1 MPTEII
7 LTIAAVI
14 TAVGVIVGG
23 LVSIYRFV
31 KKISDSIGVDKN
43 GRTLAE
49 RLDRV
54 EHQLWEN
61 GGSSLAD
68 RVNIIEAHSIK
79 TSAEVG
85 LIKDLITAGQVPAT
99 ATVTPVRKPR
109 VKKAS

>member
-1 MPTEII
+1 MPAEII
-7 LTIAAVI
+7 LTIATVI
-14 TAVGVIVGG
+14 TAIGVIIGG
-23 LVSIYRFV
+23 LVAIYRFV
-31 KKISDSIGVDKN
+31 KKISDSIGVDSK
-43 GRTLAE
+43 GRTIAE

-85 LIKDLITAGQVPAT
+85 LIKDFMVAGKTEPITAI
-99 ATVTPVRKPR
+99 RKPR

>member
-1 MPTEII
+1 MPADLI

-14 TAVGVIVGG
+14 TAVGVIIAA
-23 LVSIYRFV
+23 LAAIYRFV
-31 KKISDSIGVDKN
+31 KKISDSIGVDSK

-68 RVNIIEAHSIK
+68 RVNLINDQTIK
-79 TSAEVG
+79 TATEVD
-85 LIKDLITAGQVPAT
+85 LIKRILINSNTSQVEVVKKT
-99 ATVTPVRKPR
+99 RVRK
-109 VKKAS
+109 AS

>member
-14 TAVGVIVGG
+14 AAVGVIVGG

-31 KKISDSIGVDKN
+31 KKISDSIGVDRN
-43 GRTLAE
+43 GRTIAE

-85 LIKDLITAGQVPAT
+85 LIKDLIVGGQPAS
-99 ATVTPVRKPR
+99 TPTLTPIRKPR
-109 VKKAS
+109 AKKAS

>member
-7 LTIAAVI
+7 LTVAAVI
-14 TAVGVIVGG
+14 TAIGVIIGG

-31 KKISDSIGVDKN
+31 KKISDSIGVDSK

-79 TSAEVG
+79 TSAEVE
-85 LIKDLITAGQVPAT
+85 LIKDFMISAKTAPVS
-99 ATVTPVRKPR
+99 VVRKPR

>member
-1 MPTEII
+1 MAIDLI
-7 LTIAAVI
+7 FTIAAVI

-23 LVSIYRFV
+23 IVATYRV
-31 KKISDSIGVDKN
+31 ARRISDSIGLDEK
-43 GRTLAE
+43 GRTLSE

-68 RVNIIEAHSIK
+68 RVNTIEAHAIK
-79 TSAEVG
+79 TTTEIEI
-85 LIKDLITAGQVPAT
+85 IKQFMLGSSVATPTAPKRT
-99 ATVTPVRKPR
+99 R